1 MREVDLE
8 LISLDIDG
16 VYKVSFDQWLSYI
29 LAARNFCSQKS
40 PGYAGSLKSDF
51 CFFLKEG
58 IVMLDHSF

>member
-1 MREVDLE
+1 MGEVDLE

-51 CFFLKEG
+51 FF
-58 IVMLDHSF
+58 F